1 MRQKST
7 AAVLAF
13 FLGGVGGH
21 KFYLGETGWGIVYA
35 ISGLSFGIVI
45 TTIVSFIEAIGLLK
59 MSQDDFDKK
68 YNSKTLMGHESR
80 QLTNHATPPQVIV
93 NIGDQ
98 AIAANQQNV
107 TSSLSPE
114 AARDQNIAKEALDR
128 RILKFCQTKGEV
140 TLLDCFLE
148 IEEVPRNILESHL
161 ENLVRAEFLQMTNR
175 ATDGKI
181 VYRLDN

>member
-21 KFYLGETGWGIVYA
+21 KFYLGEIGWGIIYA
-35 ISGLSFGIVI
+35 IFFWTYIP
-45 TTIVSFIEAIGLLK
+45 TIVGFVEAIVLVS
-59 MSQDDFDKK
+59 MSQDDFDQK
-68 YNSKTLMGHESR
+68 YNTKALMGYESKR
-80 QLTNHATPPQVIV
+80 LTRNAAPPQVIV

-107 TSSLSPE
+107 IPSLAPDTPV
-114 AARDQNIAKEALDR
+114 DQNIAKEALDR

-161 ENLVRAEFLQMTNR
+161 ENLVRAEFLQVTNR

>member
-1 MRQKST
+1 MRQKTS

-13 FLGGVGGH
+13 FLGGVGVH
-21 KFYLGETGWGIVYA
+21 KFYLGEIGWGIVYA
-35 ISGLSFGIVI
+35 VFFWTYIPTLAGFVESLLL
-45 TTIVSFIEAIGLLK
+45 VS
-59 MSQDDFDKK
+59 MSQEHFDQK
-68 YNSKTLMGHESR
+68 YNSKTLMGYESR
-80 QLTNHATPPQVIV
+80 QLTNRTVPPQVIV

-98 AIAANQQNV
+98 AIATHFPQDQSN
-107 TSSLSPE
+107 SPE
-114 AARDQNIAKEALDR
+114 DQNIAKEALER
-128 RILKFCQTKGEV
+128 RILKFCQVKGEV

-148 IEEVPRNILESHL
+148 IENVPKSILEAHL